1 MDVADAAHET
11 ESDYVAANRAIWNS
25 WTLRDLASE
34 HHADAATFRSGGL
47 SLRPI
52 ERAALGDVRG
62 KSLLH
67 LLCNMGSDTLSWARL
82 GARVTGV
89 DISDAAIERA
99 RAMAAEA
106 GLAGALFL
114 RSDLYALPSVLDEQ
128 FDIVFTSYGALCW
141 MPDLTRWAGIVARYV
156 RPGGTCFM
164 VDMHPATNVFDTSL
178 PDSTGL
184 AFQVKHPYFHAP
196 EPIPETVRADADHPN
211 TVYAWSYGLG
221 EVLTA
226 LIQAGLRPQEV
237 REHPMTFY
245 RQFPA
250 LVRGDDGYWRWPTPN
265 NTLPLL
271 FSLRAT
277 R

>member
-1 MDVADAAHET
+1 MHVAQQAENN
-11 ESDYVAANRAIWNS
+11 YVAANRAIWNS
-25 WTLRDLASE
+25 WTQRDLASE

-52 ERAALGDVRG
+52 EREALGDVRG

-106 GLAGALFL
+106 GLSSARFL
-114 RSDLYALPSVLDEQ
+114 RSDLYALPSMLDEQ

-141 MPDLTRWAGIVARYV
+141 MPDLTRWAEVVACYV
-156 RPGGTCFM
+156 RPGGTVFM
-164 VDMHPATNVFDTSL
+164 VDMHPATGVFDTSQ
-178 PDSTGL
+178 PDPTGL
-184 AFQVKHPYFHAP
+184 TFHVKHPYFHSP
-196 EPIPETVRADADHPN
+196 DPIPETVRADAGQPD

-226 LIQAGLRPQEV
+226 SIQAGLSIQEV
-237 REHPMTFY
+237 REHPLTFY
-245 RQFPA
+245 QQFPA
-250 LVRGDDGYWRWPTPN
+250 LVRGDDGYWRWPTPD

>member
-1 MDVADAAHET
+1 MADTARET
-11 ESDYVAANRAIWNS
+11 ESTYIAANRAIWNS
-25 WTLRDLASE
+25 WTQRDLTSE
-34 HHADAATFRSGGL
+34 HHADAETFRSGGM
-47 SLRPI
+47 SVRPI
-52 ERAALGDVRG
+52 EREALGDVRG

-106 GLAGALFL
+106 GLAGARFL

-128 FDIVFTSYGALCW
+128 FDIVFTSYGAICW
-141 MPDLTRWAGIVARYV
+141 MPNLTRWAEIVARYLK
-156 RPGGTCFM
+156 PGGTFFI
-164 VDMHPATNVFDTSL
+164 VDMHPAANVFDTSR
-178 PDSTGL
+178 PEPTGL
-184 AFQVKHPYFHAP
+184 SFQVRHPYFHSS
-196 EPIPETVRADADHPN
+196 EPIPENARAEVGQPS
-211 TVYAWSYGLG
+211 TVYSWSYGLG

-226 LIQAGLRPQEV
+226 LIQAGIRLRDV

-245 RQFPA
+245 QRFPS
-250 LVRGDDGYWRWPTPN
+250 LVRGGDGYWHWPTPD

-271 FSLRAT
+271 FSVTAT